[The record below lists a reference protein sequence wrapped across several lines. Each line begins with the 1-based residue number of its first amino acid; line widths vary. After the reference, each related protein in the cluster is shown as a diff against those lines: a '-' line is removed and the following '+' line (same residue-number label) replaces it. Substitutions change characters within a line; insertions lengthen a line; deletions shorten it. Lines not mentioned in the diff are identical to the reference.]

1 MVFAPHLVLEKIFQI
16 SEPIIK
22 HMINQVIETQKEKI
36 SDISENIKQKV
47 KTFYSGQ

>member
-1 MVFAPHLVLEKIFQI
+1 MIFAPHLVLEKIFKI

-36 SDISENIKQKV
+36 SDVSENIKQKV